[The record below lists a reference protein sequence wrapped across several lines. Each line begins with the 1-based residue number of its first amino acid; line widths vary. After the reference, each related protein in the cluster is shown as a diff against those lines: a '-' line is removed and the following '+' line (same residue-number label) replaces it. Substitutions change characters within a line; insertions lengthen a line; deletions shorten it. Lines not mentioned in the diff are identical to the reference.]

1 MTEPTRA
8 DAPRSRSLAVL
19 AVPLLIVVVLLAVAY
34 GMGYL
39 EIGLILVVLLPF
51 ALPASPSTCGPS
63 GAATSSHVQPQKS
76 RKPTRRRP
84 SSVIVDMSTICRAC
98 SSTGTSVSSSR

>member
-1 MTEPTRA
+1 VRPMTEPTRA
-8 DAPRSRSLAVL
+8 DAPRSRSLAVM

-51 ALPASPSTCGPS
+51 ALPALTFYVW
-63 GAATSSHVQPQKS
+63 AK
-76 RKPTRRRP
+76 RRG
-84 SSVIVDMSTICRAC
+84 DL
-98 SSTGTSVSSSR
+98 